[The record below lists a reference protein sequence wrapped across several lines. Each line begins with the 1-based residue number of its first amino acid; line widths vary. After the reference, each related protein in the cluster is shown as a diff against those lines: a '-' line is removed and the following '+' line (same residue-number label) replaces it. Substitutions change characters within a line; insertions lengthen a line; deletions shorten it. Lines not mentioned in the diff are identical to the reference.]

1 MNNTQNHEPQ
11 KKPQGSI
18 GYVYLLT
25 LVAALGGM
33 LFGYDTG
40 VIAAAEDLLVT
51 RFNLSSTM
59 EGWTVSCA
67 LIGCMIGVAAA
78 GFLSDRFGRKKVL
91 ILSAIFFFA
100 SAVGTALPRDVV
112 TFILFRMLGGLAVGA
127 ASMTSPLY
135 IAEISPAK
143 VRGRMVSINQF
154 AIVTGF
160 VIVYFINLFIGQ
172 YGVRDDHRQAETIVN
187 QFLSQS
193 QQQTATVDDDAKKFL
208 ISQLTNQIPKHYK
221 IKQDKRIPVV
231 ITQRIFTA
239 WTFRNVFQTDKHTL
253 SSEDQQKITDIIY
266 QEYFRS
272 HLVEKNKKDLIE
284 ILTAKLKKLF
294 TDIKLESLGEQLDL
308 IIFQSLTEWESK
320 INQRT
325 AIEKLTS
332 ACKENQMD
340 LGDRQISDLI
350 QQTFT
355 EMDRQ
360 QNDRDEFASLI
371 QERVHVSW
379 NLARGWRF
387 MFGSEALPAIAL
399 LLLLFC
405 VPESPRWL
413 TKQNRSAEALAIL
426 SRVGG
431 QEHAQSEFTEI
442 KAALDQES
450 GSLRQLL
457 EPGMK
462 IVLVIGVILAV
473 LQQITGINVIMYY
486 GPKIFKTMG
495 FKLDAALLW
504 QALVGA
510 IMLSF
515 TLIAIWTVDKL
526 GRKILMIV
534 GTFGMG
540 VALLSLGLAFFFQ
553 NTGSWAILFIFGYI
567 ACFSLSIG
575 PVVWVVLSE
584 IFPTRIRGRAMG
596 IATLCLWF
604 ANYVISQT
612 FPMMNDNAWLINK
625 FHHAFPF
632 WIYSAMCAVML
643 LFVWRFVP
651 ETKGK
656 TLEEIE
662 HFWKR

>member
-1 MNNTQNHEPQ
+1 MNNTQNHETQQ
-11 KKPQGSI
+11 KNQGSMT
-18 GYVYLLT
+18 YVYLLT
-25 LVAALGGM
+25 LIAALGGM

-67 LIGCMIGVAAA
+67 LIGCMIGVAFA

-100 SAVGTALPRDVV
+100 SAVGTALPRDVA

-160 VIVYFINLFIGQ
+160 VIVYFINYFIALQG
-172 YGVRDDHRQAETIVN
+172 DQAWNE
-187 QFLSQS
+187 
-193 QQQTATVDDDAKKFL
+193 
-208 ISQLTNQIPKHYK
+208 QI
-221 IKQDKRIPVV
+221 
-231 ITQRIFTA
+231 
-239 WTFRNVFQTDKHTL
+239 
-253 SSEDQQKITDIIY
+253 
-266 QEYFRS
+266 
-272 HLVEKNKKDLIE
+272 
-284 ILTAKLKKLF
+284 
-294 TDIKLESLGEQLDL
+294 
-308 IIFQSLTEWESK
+308 
-320 INQRT
+320 
-325 AIEKLTS
+325 
-332 ACKENQMD
+332 
-340 LGDRQISDLI
+340 
-350 QQTFT
+350 
-355 EMDRQ
+355 
-360 QNDRDEFASLI
+360 
-371 QERVHVSW
+371 
-379 NLARGWRF
+379 GWRW
-387 MFGSEALPAIAL
+387 MFGSEALPAIL
-399 LLLLFC
+399 LLLLLIR

-413 TKQNRSAEALAIL
+413 TKQNREDEALEIL
-426 SRVGG
+426 SRISGSD
-431 QEHAQSEFTEI
+431 HAQSELNEI
-442 KAALDQES
+442 KDTISQES

-495 FKLDAALLW
+495 FKMDIALLW

-526 GRKILMIV
+526 GRKFLMII

-540 VALLSLGLAFFFQ
+540 LALLSLGLAFFFE
-553 NTGSWAILFIFGYI
+553 NTGSWAILFVFGYI

-612 FPMMNDNAWLINK
+612 FPMMNDNAWLIDK